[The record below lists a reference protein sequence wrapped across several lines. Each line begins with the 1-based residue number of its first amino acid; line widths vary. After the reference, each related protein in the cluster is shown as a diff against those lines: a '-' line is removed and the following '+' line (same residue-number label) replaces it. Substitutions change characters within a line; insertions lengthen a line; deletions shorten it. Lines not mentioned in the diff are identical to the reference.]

1 MASNILIKR
10 STGSTAPGS
19 ITFGELAIT
28 TGANG
33 TQANAGDR
41 LFVGDNNGA
50 AQIVGGRYFMDMLDH
65 VHGTLTASSS
75 VLVDS
80 NSKIDQWNV
89 DDITL
94 DANVITTSTTDA
106 DLIFR
111 ANGTGKL
118 VIEDGQE
125 LEFGTTGDVELS
137 FNDSDAVLDI
147 KRVAGTP
154 DLRIAD
160 DMKLNFGNTKDASIR
175 YDETTSDKIQ
185 VEGADWNYATGVQVN
200 YADTTDASNV
210 ATASVSFAGGIGVA
224 ATAWIKDLKVDDN
237 TVIGTAD
244 TDTLEVNA
252 TTTFQNGVTFNGTTN
267 ISGNTT
273 QSGSIEIDNLKL
285 DGNVLSTINSIQ
297 ELIIDPFPA
306 GGDADGLVIIKGDL
320 QIDGTTTTVNSASM
334 SVNDPTIELGDPTT
348 PVTVKTLA
356 TFAGNATVDVQVDA
370 VEQLS
375 VGDSITGTGIPGG
388 TTISAINTG
397 SKTLTLS
404 AAITADQVVGATL
417 TTVRGADDA
426 MDRGVKIHYNASGT
440 NKFGFFGYD
449 RTGGA
454 DGLGA
459 WTFIEEATDTGTVFG
474 LAGANRGTVLIGDLE
489 LDTDLEVQFGGTG
502 ASTFTTNGI
511 VFGNGASPM
520 QVTAAANMASPG
532 TGDDAT
538 TSYQVLTVTSAGVPV
553 WTNTLDGGTF

>member
-10 STGSTAPGS
+10 STGSTAPGT

-80 NSKIDQWNV
+80 NSKIDEWNV

-94 DANVITTSTTDA
+94 NANVITTSTTDA

-137 FNDSDAVLDI
+137 YNDSDAVLDI
-147 KRVAGTP
+147 KRVTGTP

-185 VEGADWNYATGVQVN
+185 VEGADWNYGTGVQVN
-200 YADTTDASNV
+200 FADTTDASNV
-210 ATASVSFAGGIGVA
+210 ATAGVTFAGGIGVA
-224 ATAWIKDLKVDDN
+224 ATAWIKDLQVDDN
-237 TVIGTAD
+237 VTLGTASGD
-244 TDTLEVNA
+244 SLTVNS
-252 TTTFQNGVTFNGTTN
+252 TTTFQNGVTFNGTTT
-267 ISGNTT
+267 ISGTT
-273 QSGSIEIDNLKL
+273 SQTGQIEIDNLRL
-285 DGNVLSTINSIQ
+285 DGNTLSTINSVQ
-297 ELIIDPFPA
+297 ELIIDPDPTTDA
-306 GGDADGLVIIKGDL
+306 GGLVVIKGDL

-348 PVTVKTLA
+348 PVTLTA
-356 TFAGNATVDVQVDA
+356 EAAGGQAIIVVDA
-370 VEQLS
+370 VDQLQ
-375 VGDSITGTGIPGG
+375 VGDSVTSSVAGIPSN
-388 TTISAINTG
+388 TVINAINTG
-397 SKTLTLS
+397 TKAVTLS
-404 AAITADQVVGATL
+404 ANLSQTMASGSVV
-417 TTVRGADDA
+417 TTVSGADDQL
-426 MDRGVKIHYNASGT
+426 DRGVKIHYNSSGT
-440 NKFGFFGYD
+440 NIFGFFGYD

-454 DGLGA
+454 DGTGA
-459 WTFIEEATDTGTVFG
+459 WTFIENATDNNTVFG
-474 LAGANRGTVLIGDLE
+474 VTGNRGTVVIGDLE
-489 LDTDLEVQFGGTG
+489 LDTDLQVEFGGTG
-502 ASTFTTNGI
+502 VSTFTTNGI
-511 VFGNGASPM
+511 VFGNGTSPM
-520 QVTAAANMASPG
+520 SVTAAANMGAPG
-532 TGDDAT
+532 TGSDVT

-553 WTNTLDGGTF
+553 WTNTIDGGTF

>member
-80 NSKIDQWNV
+80 NSKIDQWKV
-89 DDITL
+89 DDIEL
-94 DANVITTSTTDA
+94 NANVITTSTTDA

-210 ATASVSFAGGIGVA
+210 ATASVTFAGGIGVG

-237 TVIGTAD
+237 TTLGTAD
-244 TDTLEVNA
+244 TDTLTVNA

-285 DGNVLSTINSIQ
+285 DGNVLSTINNIQ
-297 ELIIDPFPA
+297 ELIIDPYPA

-356 TFAGNATVDVQVDA
+356 TFAGNATVDVAVDA

-397 SKTLTLS
+397 TKTITLS

-417 TTVRGADDA
+417 VTVRGADDA
-426 MDRGVKIHYNASGT
+426 MDRGVKIHYNVSGT
-440 NKFGFFGYD
+440 NQFGFFGYD

-454 DGLGA
+454 DGAGA
-459 WTFIEEATDTGTVFG
+459 WTFIENATDTGTVFG
-474 LAGANRGTVLIGDLE
+474 VTGNRGTVLIGDLE
-489 LDTDLEVQFGGTG
+489 LDSDLEVQFGGTG
-502 ASTFTTNGI
+502 AGTFTSNGI
-511 VFGNGASPM
+511 VYGNGTSPL
-520 QVTAAANMASPG
+520 QVTAEANMASPG
-532 TGDDAT
+532 TGNDAT

>member
-10 STGSTAPGS
+10 STGSTAPGT

-65 VHGTLTASSS
+65 VHGTVTASSAAI
-75 VLVDS
+75 VDS
-80 NSKIDQWNV
+80 NSKVDQWLV
-89 DDITL
+89 DDIEL
-94 DANVITTSTTDA
+94 NANVITTSTTDA
-106 DLIFR
+106 DLILR

-200 YADTTDASNV
+200 FADTTDASNV
-210 ATASVSFAGGIGVA
+210 ATAGVTFAGGIGVA
-224 ATAWIKDLKVDDN
+224 ATAYIKDLNVDDN
-237 TVIGTAD
+237 TTIGTASGD
-244 TDTLEVNA
+244 SLTVNA
-252 TTTFQNGVTFNGTTN
+252 TTTFQNEVTFNGTTN
-267 ISGNTT
+267 IAGNTSQT
-273 QSGSIEIDNLKL
+273 GKIEIDNLKL
-285 DGNVLSTINSIQ
+285 DGNTLSTINSVQ
-297 ELIIDPFPA
+297 ELILDPDPTTDA
-306 GGDADGLVIIKGDL
+306 GGLVVIKGDL

-348 PVTVKTLA
+348 PITLTAQA
-356 TFAGNATVDVQVDA
+356 TGGQPDVVVDA
-370 VEQLS
+370 VDQLT
-375 VGDSITGTGIPGG
+375 VGDAVTSTTAGIPNS
-388 TTISAINTG
+388 TVINAINTG
-397 SKTLTLS
+397 TKTVTLS
-404 AAITADQVVGATL
+404 NNLSQTMAVGSVLSA
-417 TTVRGADDA
+417 VSGADDQL
-426 MDRGVKIHYNASGT
+426 DRGVKVHYNASGT

-454 DGLGA
+454 NGSGA
-459 WTFIEEATDTGTVFG
+459 WTFIEDATDTNTVFG
-474 LAGANRGTVLIGDLE
+474 LAGAGRGTVVIGDLE
-489 LDTDLEVQFGGTG
+489 LDTDLEVQYGGTG
-502 ASTFTTNGI
+502 AGTFTTNGI
-511 VFGNGASPM
+511 VYGNGTGPL
-520 QVTAAANMASPG
+520 QITAEANMASPG
-532 TGDDAT
+532 TGSDAT
-538 TSYQVLTVTSAGVPV
+538 TSFQVLTVTAAGVPV
-553 WTNTLDGGTF
+553 WTDTIDGGTF

>member
-10 STGSTAPGS
+10 STGSTAPGT

-65 VHGTLTASSS
+65 VTGTLTASSA

-185 VEGADWNYATGVQVN
+185 VEGADWNYGTGVQVN
-200 YADTTDASNV
+200 IADTTDASNV
-210 ATASVSFAGGIGVA
+210 ATAAFTVAGGIGVA
-224 ATAWIKDLKVDDN
+224 ATAYIKDLNVDDN
-237 TVIGTAD
+237 TTIGTASGD
-244 TDTLEVNA
+244 SLTVNA
-252 TTTFQNGVTFNGTTN
+252 TTTFQNQVTFNGTTN
-267 ISGNTT
+267 ISGST
-273 QSGSIEIDNLKL
+273 QQTGDIQIDNLKL
-285 DGNVLSTINSIQ
+285 DGNTLSTINSVQ
-297 ELIIDPFPA
+297 ELIIDPDPTTDA
-306 GGDADGLVIIKGDL
+306 GGLVVIKGDL

-348 PVTVKTLA
+348 PVTLTA
-356 TFAGNATVDVQVDA
+356 EAAGGQAVVVVDA
-370 VEQLS
+370 IDQLQ
-375 VGDSITGTGIPGG
+375 VGDAVTSSVAGIPNS
-388 TTISAINTG
+388 TVINSINTG
-397 SKTLTLS
+397 TKAVTLS
-404 AAITADQVVGATL
+404 NNLSQTMAVGSVL
-417 TTVRGADDA
+417 VTVSGADDQL
-426 MDRGVKIHYNASGT
+426 DRGVKVHYNNSGT
-440 NKFGFFGYD
+440 NQFGFFGYD

-454 DGLGA
+454 DGAGA
-459 WTFIEEATDTGTVFG
+459 WTFIENATDTNTVFG
-474 LAGANRGTVLIGDLE
+474 VTGNRGTVVLGDLE

-502 ASTFTTNGI
+502 VGSFTSKGI
-511 VFGNGASPM
+511 IYGNGTGAL
-520 QVTAAANMASPG
+520 QVTAEANMASPG
-532 TGDDAT
+532 TGADAT
-538 TSYQVLTVTSAGVPV
+538 TSFQVLTVTAAGVPV
-553 WTNTLDGGTF
+553 WTDTIDGGTF

>member
-10 STGSTAPGS
+10 STGSTAPGT
-19 ITFGELAIT
+19 ITYGELALT

-41 LFVGDNNGA
+41 LFAGDNNGA
-50 AQIVGGRYFMDMLDH
+50 AQVVGGRYFTDMLDH
-65 VHGTLTASSS
+65 VAGTLTASSS
-75 VLVDS
+75 VIVDS
-80 NSKIDQWNV
+80 NSKIDNWNV
-89 DDITL
+89 DDINL
-94 DANVITTSTTDA
+94 NANVITTSTTDA

-175 YDETTSDKIQ
+175 YDETTTDKIQ
-185 VEGADWNYATGVQVN
+185 IEGADWNYSTGVQVN

-210 ATASVSFAGGIGVA
+210 ATAGVTFAGGIGVA
-224 ATAWIKDLKVDDN
+224 ATAWVKDLKVDDN
-237 TVIGTAD
+237 TIIGTAN
-244 TDTLEVNA
+244 TDTLTVNA
-252 TTTFQNGVTFNGTTN
+252 TTTFQNGVTFNGQTT
-267 ISGNTT
+267 IAGNTAQT
-273 QSGSIEIDNLKL
+273 GSIEIDNLKL

-297 ELIIDPFPA
+297 ELIIDPYPA
-306 GGDADGLVIIKGDL
+306 GNDNEGLVIIKGDL

-348 PVTVKTLA
+348 PINVNTTA
-356 TFAGNATVDVQVDA
+356 TFAGNATVNIVVDDVA
-370 VEQLS
+370 QLT
-375 VGDSITGTGIPGG
+375 VGDSVTAATGIPGG

-397 SKTLTLS
+397 TKTITLS
-404 AAITADQVVGATL
+404 AAITADLTAGTTL
-417 TTVRGADDA
+417 TVVRGADDA
-426 MDRGVKIHYNASGT
+426 MDRGVKVHYNDSGT

-449 RTGGA
+449 RTGGG
-454 DGLGA
+454 DGAGA

-474 LAGANRGTVLIGDLE
+474 VTGDRGTVLIGDLE
-489 LDTDLEVQFGGTG
+489 LDTDLAVTHGGSG
-502 ASTFTTNGI
+502 AGSFTTNGI
-511 VFGNGASPM
+511 LFGNNTSAFG
-520 QVTAAANMASPG
+520 VTGAANMASPG
-532 TGDDAT
+532 TTPDVAD
-538 TSYQVLTVTSAGVPV
+538 SYQILTVTSGGVPV
-553 WTNTLDGGTF
+553 WTNTIDGGTF

>member
-10 STGSTAPGS
+10 STGSTAPGT

-65 VHGTLTASSS
+65 VHGTLTASSAAI
-75 VLVDS
+75 VDS
-80 NSKIDQWNV
+80 NSKIDQWLV
-89 DDITL
+89 DDISL
-94 DANVITTSTTDA
+94 NANVITTSTTDT

-185 VEGADWNYATGVQVN
+185 VEGADWNYGTGVQVN
-200 YADTTDASNV
+200 IADTTDASNV
-210 ATASVSFAGGIGVA
+210 ATAAFTVAGGIGVA
-224 ATAWIKDLKVDDN
+224 ATAYIKDLNVDDN
-237 TVIGTAD
+237 TTIGTAAGD
-244 TDTLEVNA
+244 SLTVNA
-252 TTTFQNGVTFNGTTN
+252 TTTFQNDVTFNGTTN
-267 ISGNTT
+267 ISGSTAQT
-273 QSGSIEIDNLKL
+273 GDIQIDNLKL
-285 DGNVLSTINSIQ
+285 DGNTLSTINSVQ
-297 ELIIDPFPA
+297 ELILDPDPTTDA
-306 GGDADGLVIIKGDL
+306 GGLVIIKGDL

-348 PVTVKTLA
+348 PVTLTA
-356 TFAGNATVDVQVDA
+356 EAAGGQAIVVVDA
-370 VEQLS
+370 IDQLQ
-375 VGDSITGTGIPGG
+375 VGD
-388 TTISAINTG
+388 A
-397 SKTLTLS
+397 
-404 AAITADQVVGATL
+404 
-417 TTVRGADDA
+417 
-426 MDRGVKIHYNASGT
+426 VKHYQLQE
-440 NKFGFFGYD
+440 F
-449 RTGGA
+449 
-454 DGLGA
+454 
-459 WTFIEEATDTGTVFG
+459 
-474 LAGANRGTVLIGDLE
+474 
-489 LDTDLEVQFGGTG
+489 
-502 ASTFTTNGI
+502 
-511 VFGNGASPM
+511 
-520 QVTAAANMASPG
+520 
-532 TGDDAT
+532 
-538 TSYQVLTVTSAGVPV
+538 
-553 WTNTLDGGTF
+553 

>member
-41 LFVGDNNGA
+41 LFIGDNNGA

-75 VLVDS
+75 VIVDS

-147 KRVAGTP
+147 KRVTGTP

-185 VEGADWNYATGVQVN
+185 VEGADWNYGTGVQVN
-200 YADTTDASNV
+200 IADTTDASNV
-210 ATASVSFAGGIGVA
+210 ATAAFTVAGGLGVA
-224 ATAWIKDLKVDDN
+224 ATAYIKDLNVDDN
-237 TVIGTAD
+237 TTIGTASGD
-244 TDTLEVNA
+244 SLTVNS
-252 TTTFQNGVTFNGTTN
+252 TTVFQNQVTFNGTTN
-267 ISGNTT
+267 IAGNTSQT
-273 QSGSIEIDNLKL
+273 GKIEIDNLKL
-285 DGNVLSTINSIQ
+285 DGNVLSTINSVQ
-297 ELIIDPFPA
+297 ELIIDPDPA
-306 GGDADGLVIIKGDL
+306 TDAGGLVIIKGDL

-348 PVTVKTLA
+348 PVTLTA
-356 TFAGNATVDVQVDA
+356 SAAGGQADVVVDA
-370 VEQLS
+370 VDQLQ
-375 VGDSITGTGIPGG
+375 VGDAVTSTVTGIAGS
-388 TTISAINTG
+388 TVINAINAGT
-397 SKTLTLS
+397 KTVTLS
-404 AAITADQVVGATL
+404 NNLTQTMAAGSVLV
-417 TTVRGADDA
+417 TVSGADDA
-426 MDRGVKIHYNASGT
+426 LDRGVKIHYNTSGT

-454 DGLGA
+454 DGAGA
-459 WTFIEEATDTGTVFG
+459 WTFIENATDSNTVFG
-474 LAGANRGTVLIGDLE
+474 VTGNRGTVVLGDLE
-489 LDTDLEVQFGGTG
+489 LDTDLQVEFGGTG
-502 ASTFTTNGI
+502 VSTFTANGI
-511 VFGNGASPM
+511 VFGNGTSPM
-520 QVTAAANMASPG
+520 SITAAANMGAPG
-532 TGDDAT
+532 TGSDAT

-553 WTNTLDGGTF
+553 WTNTIDGGTF

>member
-10 STGSTAPGS
+10 STGSVAPGT
-19 ITFGELAIT
+19 ITYGEIALTI
-28 TGANG
+28 GANG

-41 LFVGDNNGA
+41 LFAGDNNGA
-50 AQIVGGRYFMDMLDH
+50 AQIVGGRYFCDMLDH
-65 VHGTLTASSS
+65 VHGTLTASSA
-75 VLVDS
+75 VIVDS
-80 NSKIDQWNV
+80 NSKVDTWNV
-89 DDITL
+89 DDISL
-94 DANVITTSTTDA
+94 DSNVITTSTTDA

-175 YDETTSDKIQ
+175 YDEDVSDKIQ
-185 VEGADWNYATGVQVN
+185 VEGADWNFATGVLLN
-200 YADTTDASNV
+200 IANTTDASNV
-210 ATASVSFAGGIGVA
+210 STASVTFEGGIGVG
-224 ATAWIKDLKVDDN
+224 ATAWVKDLKVDDN
-237 TVIGTAD
+237 TVLGTAN
-244 TDTLEVNA
+244 TDTLTVNA
-252 TTTFQNGVTFNGTTN
+252 TTTFQNGVTFNGQTT
-267 ISGNTT
+267 IA
-273 QSGSIEIDNLKL
+273 GSTSQTGDIEIDNLKL
-285 DGNVLSTINSIQ
+285 DGNTLSTINNIQ
-297 ELIIDPFPA
+297 ELIIDPYPA

-356 TFAGNATVDVQVDA
+356 TFAGNATVDIQVDA
-370 VEQLS
+370 VEQLQA
-375 VGDSITGTGIPGG
+375 GDAITGTGIPAN
-388 TTISAINTG
+388 TTISSINTG
-397 SKTLTLS
+397 TKTITIS
-404 AAITADQVVGATL
+404 QAITTDQVVGATL
-417 TTVRGADDA
+417 VTVRGADDA
-426 MDRGVKIHYNASGT
+426 MDRGVKVHYNDSGT

-449 RTGGA
+449 RTGGG
-454 DGLGA
+454 DGAGA

-474 LAGANRGTVLIGDLE
+474 VTGNRGTVLIGDLE
-489 LDTDLEVQFGGTG
+489 LDTDLEVQYGGTG
-502 ASTFTTNGI
+502 ASTFTQYGITYGDGTN
-511 VFGNGASPM
+511 PL

-532 TGDDAT
+532 TGADAT
-538 TSYQVLTVTSAGVPV
+538 TSYQVLTVTSGGVPV
-553 WTNTLDGGTF
+553 WTNTIDGGTF

>member
-10 STGSTAPGS
+10 STGSTAPGT

-65 VHGTLTASSS
+65 VHGTVTASSAAI
-75 VLVDS
+75 VDS
-80 NSKIDQWNV
+80 NSKVDQWLV
-89 DDITL
+89 DDISL

-185 VEGADWNYATGVQVN
+185 VEGADWNYGTGVLVN
-200 YADTTDASNV
+200 FADTTDASNV
-210 ATASVSFAGGIGVA
+210 ATAGVTFAGGIGVA
-224 ATAWIKDLKVDDN
+224 ATAYIKDLNVDDN
-237 TVIGTAD
+237 TTLGTNSGD
-244 TDTLEVNA
+244 SLTVNA
-252 TTTFQNGVTFNGTTN
+252 TTTFQNGVTFNGQTN
-267 ISGNTT
+267 ISGST
-273 QSGSIEIDNLKL
+273 QQTGDIQIDNLKL
-285 DGNVLSTINSIQ
+285 DGNTLSTINSVQ
-297 ELIIDPFPA
+297 ELILDPDPTTDA
-306 GGDADGLVIIKGDL
+306 GGLVIIKGDL

-348 PVTVKTLA
+348 PVTLTA
-356 TFAGNATVDVQVDA
+356 SAAGGQNQVVVDA
-370 VEQLS
+370 VDQLQ
-375 VGDSITGTGIPGG
+375 VGDTVTSSVTGIPNG
-388 TTISAINTG
+388 TTISAINVGT
-397 SKTLTLS
+397 KTLTLS
-404 AAITADQVVGATL
+404 NNLSQTMADDSVLV
-417 TTVRGADDA
+417 TVSGADDQL
-426 MDRGVKIHYNASGT
+426 DRGVKVHYNASGT
-440 NKFGFFGYD
+440 NRFGFFGYD

-454 DGLGA
+454 DGAGA
-459 WTFIEEATDTGTVFG
+459 WTFIENATDTNTVFG
-474 LAGANRGTVLIGDLE
+474 VTGNRGTVVLGDLE

-502 ASTFTTNGI
+502 ASTWTTNGI
-511 VFGNGASPM
+511 VYGNGTNPM

-532 TGDDAT
+532 TGNDVS
-538 TSYQVLTVTSAGVPV
+538 TSFQVLTVTAAGVPV
-553 WTNTLDGGTF
+553 WTDTIDGGTF

>member
-10 STGSTAPGS
+10 STGSVAPGT
-19 ITFGELAIT
+19 ITYGEIALTI
-28 TGANG
+28 GANG

-41 LFVGDNNGA
+41 LFAGDNNGA
-50 AQIVGGRYFMDMLDH
+50 AQVVGGRYFTDMLDH
-65 VHGTLTASSS
+65 VHGTLTAASA
-75 VLVDS
+75 VIVDS
-80 NSKIDQWNV
+80 NSKVDTWNV
-89 DDITL
+89 DDINL
-94 DANVITTSTTDA
+94 NANVITTATTDA

-137 FNDSDAVLDI
+137 YNDSDAVLDI

-160 DMKLNFGNTKDASIR
+160 DMKLNFGNTKDASIY
-175 YDETTSDKIQ
+175 YDETTTDKIQ
-185 VEGADWNYATGVQVN
+185 IEGADWNFATGVILNV
-200 YADTTDASNV
+200 ADTTDASNV
-210 ATASVSFAGGIGVA
+210 STASTTFAGGIGVA
-224 ATAWIKDLKVDDN
+224 ATAWVKDLKVDDN
-237 TVIGTAD
+237 TVLGTAN

-252 TTTFQNGVTFNGTTN
+252 TTTFQNQVTFNGLTN
-267 ISGNTT
+267 ITGNTAQT
-273 QSGSIEIDNLKL
+273 GQIEIDNLKL
-285 DGNVLSTINSIQ
+285 DGNVLSTINNIQ
-297 ELIIDPFPA
+297 ELIIDPYPA

-370 VEQLS
+370 VEQLQA
-375 VGDSITGTGIPGG
+375 GDGITGTGIPAG
-388 TTISAINTG
+388 TTIASINVGT
-397 SKTLTLS
+397 KTLTLS
-404 AAITADQVVGATL
+404 AAITTDQVVGATL
-417 TTVRGADDA
+417 VTVRGADDA
-426 MDRGVKIHYNASGT
+426 MDRGVKVHYNLSGT

-449 RTGGA
+449 RTGGG
-454 DGLGA
+454 DGAGA

-474 LAGANRGTVLIGDLE
+474 ITGNRGTVVIGDLE
-489 LDTDLEVQFGGTG
+489 LDTDLEVQYGGTG
-502 ASTFTTNGI
+502 VSTFTQYGI
-511 VFGNGASPM
+511 PYGDAANPL

-532 TGDDAT
+532 TGNDAT
-538 TSYQVLTVTSAGVPV
+538 TSYQVLTVTSGGVPV
-553 WTNTLDGGTF
+553 WTNTIDGGTF